1 MGAAIRTEIFA
12 SASVTSAGN
21 TSPLSLPTASNLII
35 GIDITVWATAGPLFF
50 FQVSDDG
57 GTTWYDHPVE
67 LQMTTKGDG
76 TAGTATANSVSFQT
90 VAVATTPK
98 VLFIFKNLAADLVR
112 LRWTV
117 GTGSATFSAS
127 AVAK

>member
-12 SASVTSAGN
+12 SASVTASGN

-35 GIDITVWATAGPLFF
+35 GIDITVWASTGPLFF

-57 GTTWYDHPVE
+57 GITWYDHPIE
-67 LQMTTKGDG
+67 LMMTTTGDG
-76 TAGTATANSVSFQT
+76 TAGAATPNATSFQT
-90 VAVATTPK
+90 VLVATTPK

-117 GTGSATFSAS
+117 AGGSATFSAS